1 MLSMAGHARV
11 TGLRTRCLLLTIVT
25 FAAFGLVHLNG
36 PSEAAG
42 RHDASLVREARR
54 TALDLVRLL
63 NQRRYEQTCALLAAA
78 PKNCAIGLRTG
89 FVWAPTI
96 RLRITAV
103 RLTADGAVVEAL
115 ADGMPG
121 RVELVRRSGRYRV
134 LRLADA
140 GPSTHARTEAAN
152 R

>member
-1 MLSMAGHARV
+1 MLSMAGHGRV

-36 PSEAAG
+36 PSEAAA

-54 TALDLVRLL
+54 TAVDLVRFL
-63 NQRRYEQTCALLAAA
+63 NERRYEQTCALLAA
-78 PKNCAIGLRTG
+78 PPRHCEIHLRTG

-103 RLTADGAVVEAL
+103 RLTAQGAVVEAF

-121 RVELVRRSGRYRV
+121 RFELVRRNGRYRV
-134 LRLADA
+134 LRLVDA
-140 GPSTHARTEAAN
+140 GASAYARTEAVSP
-152 R
+152 